1 MQIIVFLSIVLISGY
16 VGVQFAKKYIKKEN
30 FYIDLLSFCN
40 VTFTEINF
48 TQNKLKKIINQN
60 INNYKTEFKKFLN
73 IFSKHL
79 DDEIN
84 DEVFMQTVKRQFD
97 FLLEQEIVQIVTFF
111 VNIGRVDVDN
121 ELNKL
126 DIFKA
131 DIKRILDNTSQ
142 KKKQYVPM
150 VIKLSLL
157 LGVGIG
163 ILIL

>member
-131 DIKRILDNTSQ
+131 DIKRTLDNTSQ